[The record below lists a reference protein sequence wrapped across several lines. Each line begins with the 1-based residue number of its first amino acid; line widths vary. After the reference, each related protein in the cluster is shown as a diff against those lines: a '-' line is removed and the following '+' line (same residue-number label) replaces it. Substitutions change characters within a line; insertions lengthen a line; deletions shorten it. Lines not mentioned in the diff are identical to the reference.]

1 MILNKREFITGA
13 IALTG
18 GALASD
24 VLASDADPR
33 DPLGCSASPV
43 TAVLYD
49 ERYGDARAFAAALAD
64 RGATAHRTGQD
75 VIAVWYRAVRG
86 LASQPGAR
94 IAGLTPQSDLALL
107 QGCAAEL
114 RLKLLYEGL
123 HDRRRTA
130 GLVHSVRARGALAN
144 AAVRGLCSAQTEWP
158 GALAQVLTRAASR
171 GEWSAWLDVVRP
183 GMGPAADH
191 PGTLATWMIGITG

>member
-1 MILNKREFITGA
+1 LNKREFIGGA

-18 GALASD
+18 SALASD
-24 VLASDADPR
+24 ALASDARPR
-33 DPLGCSASPV
+33 AALGCDGSPV

-49 ERYGDARAFAAALAD
+49 ERYGDARAFAAALAG
-64 RGATAHRTGQD
+64 RGASAHCTGQD
-75 VIAVWYRAVRG
+75 VVAQWYRDVRV
-86 LASQPGAR
+86 LASQPRAR

-123 HDRRRTA
+123 HDRRHTD
-130 GLVHSVRARGALAN
+130 GLVHAVRARGALAH
-144 AAVRGLCSAQTEWP
+144 AAVRGLCGAQTEWP
-158 GALAQVLTRAASR
+158 AAIAAVLARAASR
-171 GEWSAWLDVVRP
+171 GEWSAWLNVVHSDVA
-183 GMGPAADH
+183 PAADH

>member
-1 MILNKREFITGA
+1 LNKREFITGA

-18 GALASD
+18 SALTAEALA
-24 VLASDADPR
+24 AAAEPR
-33 DPLGCSASPV
+33 DALGCDGSPV

-49 ERYGDARAFAAALAD
+49 ERYGDARAFAAALAG

-75 VIAVWYRAVRG
+75 VVALWYREVRD
-86 LASQPGAR
+86 LASQPRAR

-123 HDRRRTA
+123 HDRRRSE
-130 GLVHSVRARGALAN
+130 GLAHSVRARGALAT
-144 AAVRGLCSAQTEWP
+144 AAVRGLCSAQTEWT
-158 GALAQVLTRAASR
+158 GALAQVLARAASR
-171 GEWSAWLDVVRP
+171 GDWSGWLDVVQP
-183 GMGPAADH
+183 GVRPAADH
-191 PGTLATWMIGITG
+191 PGTLATWMIGISG